1 MESKK
6 KMKQELMWSVEEQK
20 RTMQE
25 QKEMHIQKNAETRLI
40 KTKIPHNRK
49 PVKNLRLRRRKNRC
63 QNQ

>member
-1 MESKK
+1 MESKR
-6 KMKQELMWSVEEQK
+6 KMKQELVWSAEEQK

-25 QKEMHIQKNAETRLI
+25 QKEMCMQKSAETRLI

-49 PVKNLRLRRRKNRC
+49 PVKNLKLRRRKNRL